1 MNIYIQTKKE
11 EFDKVIEFFKKEIS
25 VLRTGRANPA
35 ILEGV
40 QVEAYGTKTPL
51 NGVAAINVADGQS
64 LVIAPWDKS
73 VSKDIEKAI
82 VQADLGVSVVNEGDK
97 IRISMPK
104 MTEENRKEIVKKL
117 NEKQEHARISFRKV
131 RDEIKG
137 DIEKAE
143 KEKEIAE
150 DDKYKFIKELDDEI
164 GKYNTALKELRDK
177 KETDIMTI

>member
-1 MNIYIQTKKE
+1 MEIDTIGTVSQGVVTYNVKIG
-11 EFDKVIEFFKKEIS
+11 FDTQDERVKPGMS
-25 VLRTGRANPA
+25 VSTDIITDVRQDVLMVPNSA
-35 ILEGV
+35 IKSSSY
-40 QVEAYGTKTPL
+40 VEAL
-51 NGVAAINVADGQS
+51 ANGQPVREPVEIGLSNNTMTEIISG
-64 LVIAPWDKS
+64 L
-73 VSKDIEKAI
+73 
-82 VQADLGVSVVNEGDK
+82 NEGDK

-117 NEKQEHARISFRKV
+117 NEKQEHCRISLRQV

-143 KEKEIAE
+143 KDKEIAE

-164 GKYNTALKELRDK
+164 GKYNNSLKEIRDK

>member
-1 MNIYIQTKKE
+1 MNIYIQTKKDDFE
-11 EFDKVIEFFKKEIS
+11 KVIEFFKKEIS

-51 NGVAAINVADGQS
+51 NGVAAINVSDGQS

-117 NEKQEHARISFRKV
+117 NEKQEHCRISLRQV

-143 KEKEIAE
+143 
-150 DDKYKFIKELDDEI
+150 
-164 GKYNTALKELRDK
+164 
-177 KETDIMTI
+177 